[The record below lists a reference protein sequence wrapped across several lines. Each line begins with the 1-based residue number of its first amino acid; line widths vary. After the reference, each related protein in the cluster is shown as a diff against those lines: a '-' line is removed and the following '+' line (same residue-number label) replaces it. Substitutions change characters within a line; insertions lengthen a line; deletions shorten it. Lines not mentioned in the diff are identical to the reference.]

1 MGLRRSTDLI
11 SAGKSWVWREVHI
24 WICIDLLGKKQKNH
38 GSEMK
43 CIFDISRK
51 IMGWARSTD
60 LIKKKLL
67 GRRQKN
73 HGSATKYRFDISKK
87 IMGLVRST
95 HLNLYWFIREKAEK
109 SWVWDEV
116 HIWYQENNHGFCVKY
131 IFEFVLIYIEWGR
144 KIMGLARST
153 DLNSYTC
160 KRKGRKIMGL
170 SRSTHL
176 VSHNSITGISRKIM
190 GLARSTDLNLY

>member
-1 MGLRRSTDLI
+1 
-11 SAGKSWVWREVHI
+11 
-24 WICIDLLGKKQKNH
+24 
-38 GSEMK
+38 MK
-43 CIFDISRK
+43 YIFDISRK

-73 HGSATKYRFDISKK
+73 HGSETKYRFDISKK

-95 HLNLYWFIREKAEK
+95 DLNLYWFIREKAEK

-116 HIWYQENNHGFCVKY
+116 HIWYQQNNHGFCVKY

-190 GLARSTDLNLY
+190 GLARSTDLNLYWFIRKKAEKSWVWREVQIWQKKKKRERERERNRKKKCLLP

>member
-1 MGLRRSTDLI
+1 
-11 SAGKSWVWREVHI
+11 
-24 WICIDLLGKKQKNH
+24 
-38 GSEMK
+38 MK
-43 CIFDISRK
+43 YIFDISRK

-73 HGSATKYRFDISKK
+73 HGSETKYRFDISKK

-95 HLNLYWFIREKAEK
+95 DLNLYWFIREKAEK

-116 HIWYQENNHGFCVKY
+116 HIWYQQNNHGFCVKY